1 MRRLIRNPTFWKSSG
16 ACLLIL
22 GVIALSSWGE
32 SVGFDV
38 NEQAPLF
45 ALMATTAYAVALIP
59 SRPDP
64 WGRLVNL
71 AAQGVVILALLQSA
85 ISWMVADGAD
95 DVTTA
100 VGGLFAGVTIAV
112 LGIVAAHLI
121 QEAYGR

>member
-1 MRRLIRNPTFWKSSG
+1 MRNPTFWKISG
-16 ACLLIL
+16 VCLLTL
-22 GVIALSSWGE
+22 VVIALSSWGE
-32 SVGFDV
+32 SVGFDM

-85 ISWMVADGAD
+85 ISWMIAEGAD
-95 DVTTA
+95 DLTTA
-100 VGGLFAGVTIAV
+100 VGGLFAVLTIAV
-112 LGIVAAHLI
+112 LGLVAAHLI
-121 QEAYGR
+121 QEAYG